1 MAKCIVFFDGL
12 EVSEGDAVEAALP
25 FSVTEV
31 CPTQVASLLRLCRT
45 TPFYDHGHTP
55 TSVIVYV
62 LGEAPGTGF
71 LMEWDKYTQER
82 LLLVHPSLA
91 PDVHGVSDDPVGLRM
106 IGEPEHWH
114 PNSCSSPLHGFGGAF
129 CDCGYKNDFYG
140 RSPDEWLEPDPDF
153 IGPIK
158 RQIGDF
164 GLPY

>member
-12 EVSEGDAVEAALP
+12 EVSEEEAVEAALP

-31 CPTQVASLLRLCRT
+31 CPTQVANLLRLCRT
-45 TPFYDHGHTP
+45 TPFYNAGRAP
-55 TSVIVYV
+55 TSVVIYV

-71 LMEWDKYTQER
+71 LMEWDTSIAQER

-91 PDVHGVSDDPVGLRM
+91 PDVHGVSDDPVGLRQV
-106 IGEPEHWH
+106 GEPEHWH
-114 PNSCSSPLHGFGGAF
+114 PNSCSSPGHGFDGAF
-129 CDCGYKNDFYG
+129 CDCGDKNDFYG
-140 RSPDEWLEPDPDF
+140 RSPF
-153 IGPIK
+153 K